1 MNQDLPQPYGDFLY
15 IEPLENKQVLGNAL
29 KTIGKVLAK
38 GPDCRHYVPQEG
50 PVVDFTKV
58 GDYVAFELWDKPEF
72 TLKDGKTCHF
82 VREKDLICRLPES
95 WAV

>member
-1 MNQDLPQPYGDFLY
+1 MNDLPQPYGDFLY

-38 GPDCRHYVPQEG
+38 GTMAES
-50 PVVDFTKV
+50 TEI

-82 VREKDLICRLPES
+82 VREKDLICKVPES
-95 WAV
+95 WVV